1 MQNNNTKVKHHFLKL
16 MTGSDLSQRKIPIIS
31 IESGLP
37 GPVVWITACGHGD
50 EVTGI
55 VIVQELMKYLKKY
68 GLECGSIYMIPIMNP
83 IGFEN
88 VSRHIPFSD
97 EDLNRAFP
105 GKENGTLAERIAF
118 KIFTAI
124 MDTSPDLVIDLHNDW
139 INSIPYALVDPF
151 DKDRSVYDQ
160 AMHYAKLSGFIVV
173 RDNDLLRSSLSHA
186 MLTRGI
192 PSITLELGESYI
204 VSERNVQY
212 GLYAL
217 LNILSYHKM
226 SSLSSG
232 FFKYPLPGRL
242 EDMVLVYSD
251 KPLCTVSGIIRFI
264 VKPGV
269 IVRRGKV
276 IARVYNVFGRV
287 RETMVADTDGFVL
300 GHTDSSLA
308 FPGALVMAFGNIY

>member
-1 MQNNNTKVKHHFLKL
+1 MQNNRTKVKHHFLKL
-16 MTGSDLSQRKIPIIS
+16 MIGSDLSQRKIPLIS

-68 GLECGSIYMIPIMNP
+68 GLECGRIYMIPIMNP

-118 KIFTAI
+118 KIFSTI

-139 INSIPYALVDPF
+139 VNSIPYALLDPI
-151 DKDRSVYDQ
+151 DKDRSVYGQ
-160 AMHYAKLSGFIVV
+160 ALDYAKLSGFVVV
-173 RDNDLLRSSLSHA
+173 RDNDLLKSSLSHA
-186 MLTRGI
+186 MLARRI
-192 PSITLELGESYI
+192 PSITLELGESYT

-232 FFKYPLPGRL
+232 FFKYPLPGEL
-242 EDMVLVYSD
+242 GDTVLVYSD
-251 KPLCTVSGIIRFI
+251 QPLCTVSGIIRFI

-269 IVRRGKV
+269 IAPRGKV

-287 RETMVADTDGFVL
+287 RETMIANNDCFVL
-300 GHTDSSLA
+300 GHADSSLA
-308 FPGALVMAFGNIY
+308 FPGATVMAFGNLN